1 MFRAHFRNC
10 GNVSRYC
17 KGRRFSTNADAGGGE
32 NVSFG
37 KKVYTM
43 IRSKVN
49 GYQILRAARVAV
61 LGYALYQT
69 GYQSGLIT
77 YAQDPHKIEKEM
89 MKGVIAAAG
98 AESYHP
104 VYHPH
109 HMQVKR
115 VSERIVFAAKDMYKE
130 KLEKLVAENM
140 QLEKDLL
147 ANNEKTPKTN
157 IDSAQVR
164 HSNFPLRDKFE
175 KNKESIELYSTAL
188 NHMKGSWHYV
198 VIAVPTINAFVTAA
212 CPRRVFVHSGLIE
225 KLQPTDDELAIILGH
240 EISHFIL
247 EHVEKEQS
255 YNATLKILQLILLTF
270 VEPLG
275 LLSVFY
281 DQLLSTVSTFLDAS
295 YSRECEEEAD
305 TLGIELAARACYDT
319 SKSAKIFLK
328 LANAT
333 MNPTSSSSSDPLVE
347 ETELISHKSVGWN
360 DTHPSWDSRIE
371 NVTTL
376 SRDHNS
382 ERYRTCQSYLKYYMD
397 SIASSFSK

>member
-1 MFRAHFRNC
+1 MFRASTFR
-10 GNVSRYC
+10 GSVSRFS
-17 KGRRFSTNADAGGGE
+17 KVRVFSTSTEAVSAE
-32 NVSFG
+32 NLSFG
-37 KKVYTM
+37 KKIYTM
-43 IRSKVN
+43 IRSKAN
-49 GYQILRAARVAV
+49 IYQVVRVVRVAF

-69 GYQSGLIT
+69 GYQAGLIT

-104 VYHPH
+104 VHHPQ

-115 VSERIVFAAKDMYKE
+115 VSERIIFAAKDMYKE
-130 KLEKLVAENM
+130 KLEKLVVENT
-140 QLEKDLL
+140 QLEKDLQ
-147 ANNEKTPKTN
+147 ANYEKSPTN
-157 IDSAQVR
+157 IAEVR
-164 HSNFPLRDKFE
+164 HSNFPLRDKLE
-175 KNKESIELYSTAL
+175 KNKEAIELYSAAL
-188 NHMKGSWHYV
+188 NRMKGSWHYV

-225 KLQPTDDELAIILGH
+225 KLQPTDDELAVILGH

-255 YNATLKILQLILLTF
+255 YNATLKILHLILLTF

-275 LLSVFY
+275 LLSIFY
-281 DQLLSTVSTFLDAS
+281 DQLLSIISTFLDAS

-305 TLGIELAARACYDT
+305 TLGVELVARACYDT
-319 SKSAKIFLK
+319 SLSAKIFLK

-333 MNPTSSSSSDPLVE
+333 MRPASSSAYDPVVE
-347 ETELISHKSVGWN
+347 ETELISHKPVGWN
-360 DTHPSWDSRIE
+360 DTHPSWDTRIE
-371 NVTTL
+371 NVASL
-376 SRDHNS
+376 SKEHNS

-397 SIASSFSK
+397 SIASGFSK